1 MRKITFQREQAHK
14 LKLYIMSL
22 ENKVPHQSNTTNH
35 RHLTLGVFGFGC
47 VGQGLYHV
55 LNETPGIKA
64 DIKKICVKDKN
75 KSRLLPEKLF
85 TFDKEEILNDP
96 EIDVVVELIDDSNAA
111 FEIVKEALQ
120 KGKAVVTANKKMLA
134 EHLEEIYHL
143 QRQYGKPVLYEGS
156 VCGSIPI
163 IRNLEEYYDN
173 DLLTGIEGIFN
184 GSTNYILTKVFEEK
198 KNYSDALQQAQE
210 LGFAES
216 DPSLDVKGF
225 DPKFKLVIAI
235 AHTFG
240 VFVKPEDVINIGIDK
255 ISELDLKFAYDN
267 HYAIKL
273 VARAF
278 KIKNRVYGFVCPQ
291 FIESTHPLYAVRN
304 EYNAVQL
311 ESAFAEKQLFVGK
324 GAGSYPTGSAVLSD
338 ISALTYQ
345 YQYEYKKLHQLNDL
359 QFSNHLL
366 VEAFVSF
373 DKGINISISDFAH
386 FESGYASHGKQY
398 MVGKVSL
405 SKLHEWS
412 LLDGVGIIL
421 APGAVFT
428 PEKKSTSE
436 ESFAFA

>member
-1 MRKITFQREQAHK
+1 
-14 LKLYIMSL
+14 MSI
-22 ENKVPHQSNTTNH
+22 ERNNIGQHPGKH
-35 RHLTLGVFGFGC
+35 RHLTLGLFGFGC

-55 LNETPGIKA
+55 LKETQGIKA
-64 DIKKICVKDKN
+64 EIKKICVKNKG
-75 KSRLLPEKLF
+75 KSRPLPDDLF
-85 TFDKEEILNDP
+85 TFEKEEILNDP
-96 EIDVVVELIDDSNAA
+96 GIDVVVELIDDANSA
-111 FEIVKEALQ
+111 FEIVKTALQ
-120 KGKAVVTANKKMLA
+120 NGKAVVTANKKMLA
-134 EHLEEIYHL
+134 EHLEEIYQL
-143 QRQYGKPVLYEGS
+143 QQQHGKAVLYEGS

-198 KNYSDALQQAQE
+198 KSYGDALQKAQE

-240 VFVKPEDVINIGIDK
+240 VFVKPDDVINIGIDK
-255 ISELDLKFAYDN
+255 ISDLDLKFARDN
-267 HYAIKL
+267 HYSIKL

-278 KIKNRVYGFVCPQ
+278 KIQNQVYGFVAPQ

-338 ISALTYQ
+338 ISALTYD
-345 YQYEYKKLHQLNDL
+345 YQYEYKKLHQATNL
-359 QFSNHLL
+359 QFSNKIL
-366 VEAFVSF
+366 VEVFVSF
-373 DKGINISISDFAH
+373 QKGVNISMGDFEH

-398 MVGKVSL
+398 MVGKVAL

-412 LLDGVGIIL
+412 LLEGVGIIL
-421 APGAVFT
+421 APDAQFT
-428 PEKKSTSE
+428 PQIQPASA
-436 ESFAFA
+436 ESFAWGITA

>member
-1 MRKITFQREQAHK
+1 MI
-14 LKLYIMSL
+14 S
-22 ENKVPHQSNTTNH
+22 ENTLQYNGHIKH
-35 RHLTLGVFGFGC
+35 RHLTLGLFGFGC

-55 LNETPGIKA
+55 LDETQGIKA
-64 DIKKICVKDKN
+64 EIKKICVKNRN
-75 KSRLLPEKLF
+75 KTRSLPEDIF
-85 TFDKEEILNDP
+85 TFNKEDILNDP
-96 EIDVVVELIDDSNAA
+96 AIDVVVELIDDADAA
-111 FEIVKEALQ
+111 FDIVKTALQ
-120 KGKAVVTANKKMLA
+120 NGKAVVTANKKMLA
-134 EHLEEIYHL
+134 EHLEEIYAL
-143 QRQYGKPVLYEGS
+143 QRKYGKPVLYEGA

-198 KNYSDALQQAQE
+198 KSYEVALQQAQA

-225 DPKFKLVIAI
+225 DPKFKLAIAI
-235 AHTFG
+235 THTFG
-240 VFVKPEDVINIGIDK
+240 VFVKPEKIINIGIDR

-267 HYAIKL
+267 HYSIKL

-278 KIKNRVYGFVCPQ
+278 KIQNRVFGFVAPQ

-338 ISALTYQ
+338 ISALTYD
-345 YQYEYKKLHQLNDL
+345 YQYEYKKLHQSGNL
-359 QFSNHLL
+359 QFSNHLV

-373 DKGINISISDFAH
+373 EKGVNISISDFEQ

-405 SKLHEWS
+405 LKLYEWS
-412 LLDGVGIIL
+412 LMEGVGIIL
-421 APGAVFT
+421 APGATFT
-428 PEKKSTSE
+428 PQTEINFGKIPALV
-436 ESFAFA
+436 ES

>member
-1 MRKITFQREQAHK
+1 
-14 LKLYIMSL
+14 
-22 ENKVPHQSNTTNH
+22 
-35 RHLTLGVFGFGC
+35 
-47 VGQGLYHV
+47 
-55 LNETPGIKA
+55 
-64 DIKKICVKDKN
+64 
-75 KSRLLPEKLF
+75 
-85 TFDKEEILNDP
+85 
-96 EIDVVVELIDDSNAA
+96 
-111 FEIVKEALQ
+111 
-120 KGKAVVTANKKMLA
+120 MLA
-134 EHLEEIYHL
+134 EHLEEIYAL
-143 QRQYGKPVLYEGS
+143 QQQYGKPVLYEGA

-198 KNYSDALQQAQE
+198 KSYEVALQQAQA

-225 DPKFKLVIAI
+225 DPKFKLAIAI
-235 AHTFG
+235 THTFG
-240 VFVKPEDVINIGIDK
+240 VFVKPENIINIGIDR
-255 ISELDLKFAYDN
+255 ISDLDLKFAYDN

-278 KIKNRVYGFVCPQ
+278 KIQNRVFGFVAPQ

-338 ISALTYQ
+338 ISALTYD
-345 YQYEYKKLHQLNDL
+345 YQYEYKKLYQSGNL
-359 QFSNHLL
+359 QFSNHLV

-373 DKGINISISDFAH
+373 EKGVNISISDFEQ

-398 MVGKVSL
+398 MVGKVNL
-405 SKLHEWS
+405 LKLHEWS

-421 APGAVFT
+421 APGATFT
-428 PEKKSTSE
+428 PQTEIKVE
-436 ESFAFA
+436 QRPAFIES